1 MLSSS
6 LQPEPSESSLAGEV
20 EDEGVASAAVLTLM
34 AGTVLEREGIGV
46 VIMAVMLL
54 AADVTSAAAAAVV
67 VATVLALFVNGCA
80 GPGVV
85 VRLSEL
91 LMICMK
97 LAIVMVF
104 VGVLLTAMDAVDGA
118 SVCEGL
124 EELLLLLAIVFMP
137 DIIEPPPPPMRK
149 DCSSHG

>member
-67 VATVLALFVNGCA
+67 VATVLALFVIGCA
-80 GPGVV
+80 GCGVV
-85 VRLSEL
+85 VRL